1 MGAGDDPEA
10 TATLILGEGGT
21 EILRAGLQ
29 RLLSAATG
37 RIGGGM
43 ASEQGEAAALEAVL
57 KDGTRVHLRPIRP
70 SDKESLQG
78 GLQQMSPE
86 SRYRRFFAPV
96 DHLTDEQLRY
106 FTEVDQRDH
115 VAWVASLP
123 DRAGNAVVAVARYV
137 RLEDDP
143 EAAEAAVT
151 VIDAEQGKGLGRLML
166 RVLAE
171 SAIKGGI
178 KRFTLFVLGENEKML
193 ALMNEAGAIS
203 DGVRD
208 GVHEMHV
215 VLPDSVGGLDHS
227 AAPRILRVAAS
238 GRLQGEVSPGRLGTR
253 FMVGKVR

>member
-1 MGAGDDPEA
+1 MV
-10 TATLILGEGGT
+10 
-21 EILRAGLQ
+21 
-29 RLLSAATG
+29 
-37 RIGGGM
+37 
-43 ASEQGEAAALEAVL
+43 SEQLDAQALEAVL

-70 SDKESLQG
+70 SDKESLQR
-78 GLQQMSPE
+78 GLEQMSPE

-96 DHLTDEQLRY
+96 NQLTDKQLRY
-106 FTEVDQRDH
+106 FTEVDQKDH

-123 DRAGNAVVAVARYV
+123 DRPDDPLVAVARYI

-171 SAIKGGI
+171 SAIKRGI
-178 KRFTLFVLGENEKML
+178 KRFTLSVLSENAKMM
-193 ALMNEAGAIS
+193 ALMHEAGAIS
-203 DGVRD
+203 DGVQD

-215 VLPDSVGGLDHS
+215 VLPDSLEKLDGT

-238 GRLQGEVSPGRLGTR
+238 GQLQGEVSPKRPWTR
-253 FMVGKVR
+253 FMVGKTR